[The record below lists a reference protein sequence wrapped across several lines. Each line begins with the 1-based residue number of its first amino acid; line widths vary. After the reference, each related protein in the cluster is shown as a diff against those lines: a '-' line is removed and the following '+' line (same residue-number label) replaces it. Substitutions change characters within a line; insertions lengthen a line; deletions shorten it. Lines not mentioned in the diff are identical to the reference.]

1 MSLPTATKNSSPIF
15 GPLMN
20 DKNLIIEAQV
30 VLYRNNTMLGARPK
44 KFDKR
49 LKQIGVAA
57 GTAQVQKTV

>member
-1 MSLPTATKNSSPIF
+1 
-15 GPLMN
+15 MN

-30 VLYRNNTMLGARPK
+30 VLYPNNTMLGAIPK